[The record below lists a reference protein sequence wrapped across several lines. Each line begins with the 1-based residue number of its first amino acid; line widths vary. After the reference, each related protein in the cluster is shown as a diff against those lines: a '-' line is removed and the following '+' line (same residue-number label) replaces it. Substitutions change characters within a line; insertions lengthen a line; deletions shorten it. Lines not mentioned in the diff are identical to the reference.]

1 MASGLNFLED
11 FRQRTGEIIEDLADA
26 LVSGPHPHERRPGGV
41 ERGKVGK
48 ILIFAHDNPVT
59 GSSKFPDLAVGGL
72 GEIEGPQVLTFH
84 TVSPEH
90 QGQTS
95 R

>member
-1 MASGLNFLED
+1 MASGLDFLED

-26 LVSGPHPHERRPGGV
+26 FPVRTHTERRPGGG

-72 GEIEGPQVLTFH
+72 GEIEGPQVFTFH

>member
-1 MASGLNFLED
+1 MMRQVSGACHTGPSATGLAWSNHLNVPEFHHMASGLD
-11 FRQRTGEIIEDLADA
+11 
-26 LVSGPHPHERRPGGV
+26 
-41 ERGKVGK
+41 
-48 ILIFAHDNPVT
+48 PVT